1 MSKIHVTKGGANH
14 GPFTVEEIN
23 AKLKSGEFEA
33 TDKSWMDG
41 MEGWVPLSDKA
52 FVEAGVEL
60 PAAEPAPPPAES
72 APPPA
77 EAAPP
82 PAEAA
87 PPPAEPAKK
96 GPSLAD
102 KAKAAADQAGSSSS
116 DMISKPDANPVVA
129 LVLTAFVFGLGHVIV
144 NGQTNKWVWILVTS
158 MVGSVLCCIPGFVVS
173 ILSIFDAYKTAERLK
188 SGETIGQNEYS
199 LPLLYK
205 MCKILDK
212 KATCKN
218 A

>member
-87 PPPAEPAKK
+87 PPPVLPSRLRKVS
-96 GPSLAD
+96 SLAD
-102 KAKAAADQAGSSSS
+102 KAKAAPIKQD
-116 DMISKPDANPVVA
+116 P
-129 LVLTAFVFGLGHVIV
+129 LVRI
-144 NGQTNKWVWILVTS
+144 
-158 MVGSVLCCIPGFVVS
+158 
-173 ILSIFDAYKTAERLK
+173 
-188 SGETIGQNEYS
+188 
-199 LPLLYK
+199 
-205 MCKILDK
+205 
-212 KATCKN
+212 
-218 A
+218 